1 MSTIPSARTSSL
13 QPVDLQ
19 KSLIDST
26 GRGRQQQYC
35 VKYVEFIQ
43 QDIQKQQRQRHFIS
57 KKILMDP
64 EPEVQKKEKKFS
76 FYGLYSGFSSVSS
89 SGGGKKGKGSNSSN
103 SNYSNNSNLNLV
115 AITNPSLA
123 SHPDWK
129 KLKSRTVED
138 LLHNSSLSIVDGN
151 EQVALTYL
159 SFIPQKIFKKS
170 KCIHLLNRIF
180 VYGIV
185 YGMESVCLFLCD
197 RGFPSHVN
205 SSIAANV
212 KYDSI
217 CTVLGS
223 SIDKL
228 PQYLITAV
236 AFNMINLVRALLK
249 LGASINQKWCGLTPL
264 MVAVMKCKR
273 LQDPDVALE
282 QRDDMYDMLRVLLEL
297 GADVNIG
304 IPPEQLIKLSK
315 LQNLFIYQNNSEQ
328 LISGGEGLDAAKHDQ
343 NNEEQSV
350 LTPLNIAEFYEDAQ
364 LLSLL
369 SSYSSTND
377 NRKTSKASSSG
388 SSQQSSGG
396 KRSFGRKSADS
407 MLLQQQITNV
417 GTLPRA
423 KTADVRSATP
433 PASSALFSSH
443 ILSSSQ
449 SQTLSAASSQSSVTS
464 NSDPPGGNPS
474 KSKHEKRAGTLRPSQ
489 FLKGMFS
496 KSSANHQNNL
506 TSAQSDVSRQAK
518 SQGDSTSGN
527 FQQSTTDAPLSPIPD
542 SDGNTQSNSD
552 GLQEQKEETVQ
563 QQLDQK

>member
-1 MSTIPSARTSSL
+1 MNMSTIPSARTSSL

-26 GRGRQQQYC
+26 ERGRQQQYC

-89 SGGGKKGKGSNSSN
+89 SGGKKGKGSSSN
-103 SNYSNNSNLNLV
+103 SNYNNSNLNLV

-205 SSIAANV
+205 SSITANV

-223 SIDKL
+223 SIEKL

-297 GADVNIG
+297 GADVSIG

-315 LQNLFIYQNNSEQ
+315 LQNLFIQQSNYDQ
-328 LISGGEGLDAAKHDQ
+328 LISGGEGLDAVKHDQ
-343 NNEEQSV
+343 NNEEQVV
-350 LTPLNIAEFYEDAQ
+350 LTPLSIAEFYEDAQ

-369 SSYSSTND
+369 TSYSSAND

-407 MLLQQQITNV
+407 MLLQQQITNM

-443 ILSSSQ
+443 MSSQ
-449 SQTLSAASSQSSVTS
+449 SQTLSAASSQSSVAS
-464 NSDPPGGNPS
+464 NSDPVSGNPS

-496 KSSANHQNNL
+496 KSSANHQNNS
-506 TSAQSDVSRQAK
+506 TNAQSDVSRQAK
-518 SQGDSTSGN
+518 SHGESTIGSS
-527 FQQSTTDAPLSPIPD
+527 QQSTDAPLSPITD
-542 SDGNTQSNSD
+542 SDGNPQNSFD
-552 GLQEQKEETVQ
+552 GLQEQKGETVQ
-563 QQLDQK
+563 QQLEQK